1 MAKNTSGNFHSLK
14 ELTNEIDRLD
24 DVGFAKLLQR
34 SRNWCIRNSRSGD
47 EEEVLQEAI
56 LRVLKSGITG
66 TRQWPKGVPFADF
79 LSGVMRSIASDRAKI
94 GFRRNF
100 DKGIEAAEDIASS
113 CSQEGQL
120 FEEQFMARFMVL
132 FEEDDDAQLYLL
144 ALEEGQTK
152 SEIMADFDWNE
163 RKYNAVLQR
172 IKRKRAAHPEL
183 KEMLYG
189 ER

>member
-1 MAKNTSGNFHSLK
+1 MAKDTSGDFHSLK
-14 ELTNEIDRLD
+14 EFTNELDRLD

-56 LRVLKSGITG
+56 LRILKSGITG